1 MSGAH
6 PALSV
11 RCQTGMSDRRW
22 DPGRTERLNRL
33 KQEIAD
39 RLRRVCQE
47 WPAEEF
53 DVLVTRA
60 AEIDIKYRMRTRREV
75 LGE

>member
-1 MSGAH
+1 MSGAP

-11 RCQTGMSDRRW
+11 RCHTHMSERRW

-33 KQEIAD
+33 KQEIAE

-53 DVLVTRA
+53 DLLVTRA
-60 AEIDIKYRMRTRREV
+60 AEIDIKYRMRTRRDV

>member
-1 MSGAH
+1 MLEAH

-11 RCQTGMSDRRW
+11 RWHTDMSDRRW

-47 WPAEEF
+47 WPAEDF

-60 AEIDIKYRMRTRREV
+60 AEIDIKYRLRTRRDV